1 MKAGILKPVKAPSG
15 GARNHSIVSGSERFG
30 AGDLNTPVKG
40 IGSGMSHQ
48 ISPKSVMNGY
58 MSHGQS
64 DAGSARLS
72 NVQTFKYNPINNI
85 RKVSPQAGTIGTMEY
100 SSGGEQKMFPNI

>member
-1 MKAGILKPVKAPSG
+1 M
-15 GARNHSIVSGSERFG
+15 
-30 AGDLNTPVKG
+30 
-40 IGSGMSHQ
+40 
-48 ISPKSVMNGY
+48 MNGY

-85 RKVSPQAGTIGTMEY
+85 RKVSPQAGTLEY
-100 SSGGEQKMFPNI
+100 SSGGE

>member
-15 GARNHSIVSGSERFG
+15 VRGHSGSDRV
-30 AGDLNTPVKG
+30 ADLNTPVKMA
-40 IGSGMSHQ
+40 SNMSHQ
-48 ISPKSVMNGY
+48 QSPRSMMNGY

-85 RKVSPQAGTIGTMEY
+85 RKVSP
-100 SSGGEQKMFPNI
+100 